1 MHGRGSYA
9 IPAPQLSP
17 DHQQLEIS
25 SVCSLGLPGA
35 RGFLPRYS
43 RQKVYVPTQAL
54 RVTVK
59 ANPKGLVLGFRPSKE
74 KIPGVHR
81 GFTTFP
87 QASHTRPALK
97 GLLPLSFSLV
107 FLRSDKCPGI
117 SSSVF
122 IG

>member
-25 SVCSLGLPGA
+25 SVCSLGLPGT

-54 RVTVK
+54 GIVYHQEQDLAFGLEEHTVK
-59 ANPKGLVLGFRPSKE
+59 QRRETCKLA
-74 KIPGVHR
+74 I
-81 GFTTFP
+81 
-87 QASHTRPALK
+87 
-97 GLLPLSFSLV
+97 
-107 FLRSDKCPGI
+107 
-117 SSSVF
+117 
-122 IG
+122 